1 MLKNIFKKQAQT
13 QKQQYD
19 KAKQKP
25 IIRASICTGE
35 KVAGFKDLATGQ
47 FSEIMLIRSDSDL
60 YEFMQSYGVKRDEI
74 VKEY

>member
-19 KAKQKP
+19 KTKQKP
-25 IIRASICTGE
+25 VIRASICTGE

-47 FSEIMLIRSDSDL
+47 FSEIMLIRNDGDL
-60 YEFMQSYGVKRDEI
+60 YEFMESYGVERDEI

>member
-1 MLKNIFKKQAQT
+1 MFKNIFKKQTQT

-19 KAKQKP
+19 KTKQKP

-47 FSEIMLIRSDSDL
+47 FSEIMLIRNDSDL
-60 YEFMQSYGVKRDEI
+60 YEFMQSYGVERDEI

>member
-19 KAKQKP
+19 KTKQKP
-25 IIRASICTGE
+25 VIRASICTGE

-47 FSEIMLIRSDSDL
+47 FSEIMLIRNDGDL
-60 YEFMQSYGVKRDEI
+60 YEFMQSYGVERDE
-74 VKEY
+74 EY

>member
-19 KAKQKP
+19 KTKQKP
-25 IIRASICTGE
+25 VIRASICTGE

-47 FSEIMLIRSDSDL
+47 FSEIMLIRNDSDL
-60 YEFMQSYGVKRDEI
+60 YEFMQSYGVERDEI

>member
-19 KAKQKP
+19 KTKQKP

-35 KVAGFKDLATGQ
+35 KVAGFKDLVTGQ
-47 FSEIMLIRSDSDL
+47 FSEIMLIRNDGDL
-60 YEFMQSYGVKRDEI
+60 YEFMQSYGVERDEI

>member
-19 KAKQKP
+19 RTKQKP

-35 KVAGFKDLATGQ
+35 KVAGFRDLATGQ
-47 FSEIMLIRSDSDL
+47 FSEIMLIRNDGDL
-60 YEFMQSYGVKRDEI
+60 YEFMQSYGVERDEI
-74 VKEY
+74 AKEY

>member
-1 MLKNIFKKQAQT
+1 MLKNIFKKQTQT

-19 KAKQKP
+19 RTKQKP

-35 KVAGFKDLATGQ
+35 KVAGFKELATGQ
-47 FSEIMLIRSDSDL
+47 FSEIMLIRNDGDL
-60 YEFMQSYGVKRDEI
+60 YEFMQSYGVERDEI

>member
-1 MLKNIFKKQAQT
+1 MFKNIFKKQTQT

-19 KAKQKP
+19 RAKQKP

-47 FSEIMLIRSDSDL
+47 FSEIMLIRNDSDL
-60 YEFMQSYGVKRDEI
+60 YEFMQSYGVERDEI

>member
-19 KAKQKP
+19 KTKQKP

-47 FSEIMLIRSDSDL
+47 FSEILLIRNDGDL
-60 YEFMQSYGVKRDEI
+60 YEFMQSYGVERDEI

>member
-1 MLKNIFKKQAQT
+1 MFKNIFKKQTQT

-19 KAKQKP
+19 KTKQKP

-47 FSEIMLIRSDSDL
+47 FSEIMLIRDDSDL
-60 YEFMQSYGVKRDEI
+60 YEFIQSYGVERDEI

>member
-19 KAKQKP
+19 KTKQKP

-47 FSEIMLIRSDSDL
+47 FSEIMLIRNDGDL
-60 YEFMQSYGVKRDEI
+60 YEFMQSYGVEKDEI
-74 VKEY
+74 IKEY

>member
-19 KAKQKP
+19 KTKQKP
-25 IIRASICTGE
+25 VIRASICTGE

-47 FSEIMLIRSDSDL
+47 FSEIMLIRNDGDL
-60 YEFMQSYGVKRDEI
+60 YEFMQSYGVERDEI

>member
-1 MLKNIFKKQAQT
+1 MFKNIFKKQTQT

-19 KAKQKP
+19 RAKQKP

-47 FSEIMLIRSDSDL
+47 FSEIMLIRNDGDL
-60 YEFMQSYGVKRDEI
+60 YEFMQSYGVERDEI

>member
-1 MLKNIFKKQAQT
+1 MFKNIFKKQTQT

-19 KAKQKP
+19 KTKQKP

-47 FSEIMLIRSDSDL
+47 FSEIMLIRDDSDL
-60 YEFMQSYGVKRDEI
+60 YEFMQSYGVERDEI

>member
-1 MLKNIFKKQAQT
+1 MFKNIFKKQAQT

-19 KAKQKP
+19 KEKQKP

-47 FSEIMLIRSDSDL
+47 FSEIMLIRNDSDL
-60 YEFMQSYGVKRDEI
+60 YEFMQSYGVERDEI